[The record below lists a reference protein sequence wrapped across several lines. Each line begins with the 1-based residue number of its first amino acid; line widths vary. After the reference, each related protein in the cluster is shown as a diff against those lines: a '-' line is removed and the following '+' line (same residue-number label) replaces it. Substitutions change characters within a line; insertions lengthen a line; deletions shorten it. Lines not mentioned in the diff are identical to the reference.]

1 MRNSLSQVLYYTA
14 WVFIF
19 KSRRRE
25 DSGICISSTKKS
37 TTVSSSKNE
46 SLELWV
52 DDLLK
57 EFDNIVSINL
67 NIDPNQDRVKQLIK
81 KINEGLLNKT
91 PDNHNNEKIL
101 DESSKKNSK
110 LRKNPISCVSDFIKN
125 AAEKSVS
132 IFEKSESPENKK
144 QEDQARKRLELA
156 RKKTRKLTINIGSIE
171 KKSKNERLLNG
182 RYLIDKRNTVG
193 EGHHGKVFKGIDIQN
208 ETRVAVKCLKKQ
220 FKCCLGTIQYANK
233 KQLKKNSEIINE
245 GRMML
250 QMDGLVNLV
259 ETPKKVYYI
268 MPLANKDLSDVIYRK
283 RMTESYARGFMKP
296 ILEAVKAMHD
306 AGYVHRD
313 IKPENIMLYE
323 DEFAKLGDFGLSTE
337 FGYHSGLQVVGTPA
351 FAAPEIL
358 GQFHRTDKLAWLN
371 YKRADLWSL
380 GATFYVCLAG
390 RYPFDDQKPVMEQVY
405 AGVKFPEKR
414 FENYSPDAIDLIKRL
429 MINDPLKRISIDEA
443 LNHPFFT
450 MNK

>member
-1 MRNSLSQVLYYTA
+1 MIDDDRL
-14 WVFIF
+14 
-19 KSRRRE
+19 

-57 EFDNIVSINL
+57 EFNNIVSINL

-81 KINEGLLNKT
+81 KINEGLNRT

-220 FKCCLGTIQYANK
+220 FKCCL
-233 KQLKKNSEIINE
+233 
-245 GRMML
+245 
-250 QMDGLVNLV
+250 DLV

-283 RMTESYARGFMKP
+283 RMTESYARGFMKS

-429 MINDPLKRISIDEA
+429 MINDPLKPSKDGSTST
-443 LNHPFFT
+443 LNRRLSNAHKNIVENEEQEHAKSFH
-450 MNK
+450 

>member
-1 MRNSLSQVLYYTA
+1 MIDDDRL
-14 WVFIF
+14 
-19 KSRRRE
+19 

-57 EFDNIVSINL
+57 EFNNIVSINL
-67 NIDPNQDRVKQLIK
+67 NIDPNQDRVKQ
-81 KINEGLLNKT
+81 INEGLNRT

-220 FKCCLGTIQYANK
+220 FKCCLGTIHYANK

-250 QMDGLVNLV
+250 QMEGL
-259 ETPKKVYYI
+259 
-268 MPLANKDLSDVIYRK
+268 
-283 RMTESYARGFMKP
+283 RMTESYARGFMKS

>member
-1 MRNSLSQVLYYTA
+1 MIDDDRL
-14 WVFIF
+14 
-19 KSRRRE
+19 

-57 EFDNIVSINL
+57 EFNNIVSINL

-81 KINEGLLNKT
+81 KINEGLNRT

-220 FKCCLGTIQYANK
+220 FKCCL
-233 KQLKKNSEIINE
+233 
-245 GRMML
+245 
-250 QMDGLVNLV
+250 DLV

-283 RMTESYARGFMKP
+283 RMTESYARGFMKS